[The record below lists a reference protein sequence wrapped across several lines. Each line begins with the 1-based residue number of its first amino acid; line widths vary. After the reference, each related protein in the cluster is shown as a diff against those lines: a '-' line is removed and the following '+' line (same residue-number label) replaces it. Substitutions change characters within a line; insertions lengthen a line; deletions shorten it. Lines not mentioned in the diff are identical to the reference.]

1 MLHNACHFTLN
12 PTIRI
17 TTFVILYVSSSTAAI
32 NVTKVI
38 VDISPSDDDVI
49 PVVLNLQDDSIV
61 EPTDFYQLTIVNVS
75 DPNVVVGDMNTS
87 SIIVNDDDG
96 KICTYVCMNKNV

>member
-1 MLHNACHFTLN
+1 MHNYICD
-12 PTIRI
+12 
-17 TTFVILYVSSSTAAI
+17 LYVSSYTAAI

-61 EPTDFYQLTIVNVS
+61 EPTDFYELTIVDIS
-75 DPNVVVGDMNTS
+75 DPNVVVGDMNTI
-87 SIIVNDDDG
+87 SITVNDDDG
-96 KICTYVCMNKNV
+96 KIRTYACMDKNV

>member
-1 MLHNACHFTLN
+1 MTMNTL
-12 PTIRI
+12 
-17 TTFVILYVSSSTAAI
+17 STAAI
-32 NVTKVI
+32 NETKVI

-87 SIIVNDDDG
+87 FIIVNDDDDG
-96 KICTYVCMNKNV
+96 KI

>member
-1 MLHNACHFTLN
+1 MCAY
-12 PTIRI
+12 
-17 TTFVILYVSSSTAAI
+17 VILYASSFTAAI

-38 VDISPSDDDVI
+38 VDISPSDGDVI

-75 DPNVVVGDMNTS
+75 DPNVVVGEKNTS
-87 SIIVNDDDG
+87 FIVVNDDDDG
-96 KICTYVCMNKNV
+96 KNISM

>member
-1 MLHNACHFTLN
+1 MLCNACHFTIN
-12 PTIRI
+12 STICI
-17 TTFVILYVSSSTAAI
+17 TTFVILYGLSSTAAI

-49 PVVLNLQDDSIV
+49 SVVLNLQDDSIV

>member
-1 MLHNACHFTLN
+1 MT
-12 PTIRI
+12 
-17 TTFVILYVSSSTAAI
+17 
-32 NVTKVI
+32 

-75 DPNVVVGDMNTS
+75 DRNVVVGDMNTS
-87 SIIVNDDDG
+87 FIIVSDDDDDG
-96 KICTYVCMNKNV
+96 KI